1 LEEKFLTIREV
12 VRNYGISETTVRRW
26 IRGDKVKTRLVSNR
40 YLIDKDS
47 LENLLKSEKDK
58 VGIDEEQM
66 KNMTRQMTSLSEQGE
81 ILIEENTKLKEQL
94 SNMEKENKEL
104 YEKISIL
111 EKDKE
116 FLKEKLNILEKDK
129 EFLQGQVQNL
139 VNTINLLTTK
149 QLPPPGQGLFTRLKS
164 LFKK

>member
-1 LEEKFLTIREV
+1 MEEKFLTIREV
-12 VRNYGISETTVRRW
+12 VRNYRISETTVRRW

-139 VNTINLLTTK
+139 VNTINLLTTR
-149 QLPPPGQGLFTRLKS
+149 QLPPPGQGLFTRLKN
-164 LFKK
+164 LFRK

>member
-12 VRNYGISETTVRRW
+12 VRNYRISETTVRRW

-149 QLPPPGQGLFTRLKS
+149 QLPPPSQGLFTRLKS

>member
-81 ILIEENTKLKEQL
+81 ILTEENTKLKEQL
-94 SNMEKENKEL
+94 SNVEKENKEL
-104 YEKISIL
+104 YEKISML

-149 QLPPPGQGLFTRLKS
+149 QLPPPGQGLFTRLKG

>member
-1 LEEKFLTIREV
+1 
-12 VRNYGISETTVRRW
+12 
-26 IRGDKVKTRLVSNR
+26 VKTRLVSNR

>member
-1 LEEKFLTIREV
+1 MEEKFLTIREV

-139 VNTINLLTTK
+139 TNTINMLTTR